1 MGISQI
7 EKISKNLQK
16 NQVSPK
22 ERVSIIKN
30 ASLKNQKIYKTNLKN
45 CSSFIKK

>member
-22 ERVSIIKN
+22 EKVSIIKN
-30 ASLKNQKIYKTNLKN
+30 ASLKNQKIFNK
-45 CSSFIKK
+45 FKKL